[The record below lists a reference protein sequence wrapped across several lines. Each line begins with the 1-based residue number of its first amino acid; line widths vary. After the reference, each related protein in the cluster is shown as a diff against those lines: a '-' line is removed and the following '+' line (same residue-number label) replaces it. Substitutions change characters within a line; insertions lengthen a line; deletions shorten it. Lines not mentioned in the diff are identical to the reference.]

1 MSQVIEQGGGLDP
14 AKILFEPPRVLGDSS
29 AGGGTRQAAAGN
41 SARGSDE
48 HGAACDGLTGKAYD
62 MTHACDVI
70 RESSIAPTPQARM
83 GTGGNQVPL
92 VLSPKEIAAF
102 AESSFGGFK
111 EGAIS
116 ATLKAHGGTLRGGS
130 ETLILSENGN
140 DRAIGAGVSPPLKT
154 ATTPVLAAP
163 PAVRRLTPEECER
176 LQGFP
181 PGWSKVPYR
190 GKTADQCPDSPRYK
204 AIGNSWAVPVV
215 RWLGKRIK
223 EEIEK

>member
-1 MSQVIEQGGGLDP
+1 
-14 AKILFEPPRVLGDSS
+14 
-29 AGGGTRQAAAGN
+29 
-41 SARGSDE
+41 
-48 HGAACDGLTGKAYD
+48 

-70 RESSIAPTPQARM
+70 RESSIAPTLQARM

-130 ETLILSENGN
+130 ETRILSENGN

-190 GKTADQCPDSPRYK
+190 GKTADQCPDSPRYR

-215 RWLGKRIK
+215 RWIGRRIK
-223 EEIEK
+223 NELEKEETQ